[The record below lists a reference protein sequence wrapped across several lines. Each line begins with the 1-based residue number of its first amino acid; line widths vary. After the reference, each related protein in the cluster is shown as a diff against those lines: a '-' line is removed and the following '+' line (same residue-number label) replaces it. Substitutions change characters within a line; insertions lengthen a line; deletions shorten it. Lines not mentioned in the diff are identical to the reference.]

1 MRKLSLDDYSFA
13 AISLEGSKNWPFYWK
28 GDEDPFYKEYMRDL
42 KTNKKIDAKDYI
54 DKAIAHFKS
63 TNSYMRPTLTPRT
76 KVTFSKRRRHG
87 ELRRTKRRFRSKSR
101 RFKKFRYN

>member
-54 DKAIAHFKS
+54 DRAIAHYNNTTVSDLSPSLKS
-63 TNSYMRPTLTPRT
+63 RRNQ
-76 KVTFSKRRRHG
+76 TFTRRRKVK
-87 ELRRTKRRFRSKSR
+87 LFRTKRRWR
-101 RFKKFRYN
+101 RFNYKPRKK